1 MAAVAGAPIAPLAA
15 APQAVISPQKQRA
28 LDERE
33 AQAAV
38 QAETDAPV
46 PAEAIADDLADQAL
60 GELELERPDDSDTAD
75 TDAPAADGDTAD
87 EDGDADHAD
96 ADDAPQRR
104 QGNELAMARKQRTG
118 VVVSDRMN
126 KTVVVGVERTVVHPL
141 YKKVLRRRKQYKAH
155 DETNVCALGD
165 QVLIEECRPL
175 SRQKQWRVVEILQR
189 HEVADVQPRDIQAP
203 ALIQDEPAAAPEPEA
218 SAAAEAPETGPPRPR
233 ARTLLPA
240 RLPSTRPLP
249 TRPLPTSPRRAGDA

>member
-1 MAAVAGAPIAPLAA
+1 MPNPLAAEARQLDDAALADAVNEAYRELFNLQFQKGTHQLQDATTIRGARRRIARLRTIRRERELAAVAGAPIAPLAA

-96 ADDAPQRR
+96 ADDAPS
-104 QGNELAMARKQRTG
+104 GDK
-118 VVVSDRMN
+118 
-126 KTVVVGVERTVVHPL
+126 
-141 YKKVLRRRKQYKAH
+141 
-155 DETNVCALGD
+155 ETN
-165 QVLIEECRPL
+165 
-175 SRQKQWRVVEILQR
+175 
-189 HEVADVQPRDIQAP
+189 
-203 ALIQDEPAAAPEPEA
+203 
-218 SAAAEAPETGPPRPR
+218 
-233 ARTLLPA
+233 
-240 RLPSTRPLP
+240 
-249 TRPLPTSPRRAGDA
+249 